1 MRDPKTHAKVLRL
14 RQDAVGKA
22 LDASTP
28 GSDREARLGTLY
40 DRLLELH
47 SPVHGFRRWRYE
59 PHATPPHWRHVEI
72 IPDTEE
78 NES

>member
-14 RQDAVGKA
+14 REDAVGKA

-28 GSDREARLGTLY
+28 GSDREARLGVLF

-47 SPVHGFRRWRYE
+47 NPVHGFRRWLYD
-59 PHATPPHWRHVEI
+59 PHAAPPYWRHVEI

-78 NES
+78 EA

>member
-14 RQDAVGKA
+14 RQITVGKA

-28 GSDREARLGTLY
+28 GSDRAARLGALF

-47 SPVHGFRRWRYE
+47 NPVNGFRRWLYN
-59 PHATPPHWRHVEI
+59 PHEVPPYWRHVET
-72 IPDTEE
+72 IPDTEDDA
-78 NES
+78 